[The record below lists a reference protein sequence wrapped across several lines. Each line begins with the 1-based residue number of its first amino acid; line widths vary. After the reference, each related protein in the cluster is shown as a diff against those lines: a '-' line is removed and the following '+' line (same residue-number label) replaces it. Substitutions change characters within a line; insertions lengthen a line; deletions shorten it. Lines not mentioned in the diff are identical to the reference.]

1 MAIYTIST
9 NPNNI
14 SGLQFWLDASDQ
26 SSISLYKSTIGSYSV
41 INSGTTYSGTNS
53 GPGVDWKN
61 GTSILSTGALTYSS
75 WSQSSV
81 ISIID
86 KKSGITLTTS
96 TGFGSGTPKY
106 FKYDYR
112 SVNGKNSIL
121 FNRFTNGELSLVNTN
136 IPSTFNSLTH
146 SLYFVFATGY
156 TSSLTSSV
164 VGIYRN
170 TRTITDSGFPN
181 IGVILTNT
189 GTTYSY
195 TYLEST
201 QNGAYIDPTSTP
213 YSLFKFDSGDVGL
226 KSIIF
231 SSRLDGSSNPNP
243 ARINLISD
251 NLNFRFFGLTG
262 TPGSGSTK
270 PTTGVTI
277 SNAKLIL
284 GDYWN
289 ATYSTSS
296 SNSTP
301 PIGRFCEML
310 YYNTM
315 LSDTDNDKVVQYL
328 KNKWVN
334 TESSIKYIQPAKFYK
349 LFTSGSL
356 GSGMTVTTSPYEIN
370 LTCVNAVGGRYANAN
385 VFFTD
390 DAPLP
395 TGPSILNSQIYA
407 KIEITGT
414 NGYTA
419 SQRGFGIWLGEPTI
433 STNNYF
439 STTASRPPDIYIP
452 PGSQGVYETNCYWG
466 GATSSYVYFQL
477 SNEVPVDRKTWS
489 GNIKIQLGSTNYGL

>member
-9 NPNNI
+9 NPKNI
-14 SGLQFWLDASDQ
+14 PGLQFWLDASDQ
-26 SSISLYKSTIGSYSV
+26 SSMNLYKTTIGSYSV

-61 GTSILSTGALTYSS
+61 GTSILGAGALTYSS
-75 WSQSSV
+75 WSQSSI
-81 ISIID
+81 ISMVD
-86 KKSGITLTTS
+86 KKSGITLTTA

-106 FKYDYR
+106 FKYDYN

-121 FNRFTNGELSLVNTN
+121 FNRFTNGELSLTNTN

-156 TSSLTSSV
+156 TSSLSIYGTYPLSIYKSGRTASV
-164 VGIYRN
+164 Y
-170 TRTITDSGFPN
+170 PN
-181 IGVILTNT
+181 IGIGINIS
-189 GTTYSY
+189 GTTSY
-195 TYLEST
+195 YLNIETDQTSST
-201 QNGAYIDPTSTP
+201 LTP
-213 YSLFKFDSGDVGL
+213 YTAFSFTDDTYS

-231 SSRLDGSSNPNP
+231 STRLNGTSTPDP
-243 ARINLISD
+243 ARFNLLTANKNIK
-251 NLNFRFFGLTG
+251 FFGLTG
-262 TPGSGSTK
+262 TPGSSK
-270 PTTGVTI
+270 STTGVSI
-277 SNAKLIL
+277 PNARFIL
-284 GDYWN
+284 GDLWDGTY
-289 ATYSTSS
+289 ATTS
-296 SNSTP
+296 NPAP

-334 TESSIKYIQPAKFYK
+334 PESPIQYIQPAKFYK
-349 LFTSGSL
+349 SFTTGAL
-356 GSGMTVTTSPYEIN
+356 GSGMTVTTSSYEVNIS
-370 LTCVNAVGGRYANAN
+370 CVNAVGGRYANAN
-385 VFFTD
+385 IFFIDETL
-390 DAPLP
+390 LP
-395 TGPSILNSQIYA
+395 SGPSILNSQLYA

-433 STNNYF
+433 SNNNYF

-466 GATSSYVYFQL
+466 GSTSSYIYFQL
-477 SNEVPVDRKTWS
+477 SNEVPLAGKTWS
-489 GNIKIQLGSTNYGL
+489 GNIKFQLGSTQYGL